1 MLGSSCLPGTLLAD
15 CSSTDAQIP
24 AIHTADL
31 GPQCC
36 LFPLLRKIAGISKDI
51 LCMTFMSQSQSNSWV
66 TSGLSQYVYWLGLFL
81 DLSSFIF
88 AGGSSDSFALQ
99 GNERLWH
106 YMNNRFISFLFSIF
120 WQHVID
126 VANHILHWH
135 NEQELIMAQKVFFFV
150 KLFASNHHT
159 IIINQWEEKRN
170 FLFSDDEAGSFY
182 LQYLQTASKFIRV
195 LEKYGLQAAKVASV
209 GEVRNLAILI
219 TEHVG
224 KLSRGYWLYKQEYC
238 KNPDVEPV
246 KIKDLLSTLKTL
258 RNAKLW
264 RSQIETALCIKYL
277 FEQDCF
283 GGSKGV

>member
-1 MLGSSCLPGTLLAD
+1 M
-15 CSSTDAQIP
+15 
-24 AIHTADL
+24 DL
-31 GPQCC
+31 RI
-36 LFPLLRKIAGISKDI
+36 LLRCKETNVNDI
-51 LCMTFMSQSQSNSWV
+51 IWIIV
-66 TSGLSQYVYWLGLFL
+66 LSL
-81 DLSSFIF
+81 
-88 AGGSSDSFALQ
+88 
-99 GNERLWH
+99 
-106 YMNNRFISFLFSIF
+106 FLFSIF

-135 NEQELIMAQKVFFFV
+135 NEQELIMAQKVFFFFV

-159 IIINQWEEKRN
+159 IIINQWEEKHN

-224 KLSRGYWLYKQEYC
+224 KLSRGHWLYKQEYH

-246 KIKDLLSTLKTL
+246 KLKDLLSTLKTL

-283 GGSKGV
+283 GRSKGI